1 MDRKQRACMRSY
13 IDWKEKNVAQDF
25 EDAGT
30 KESEMNEKDGPK
42 SAIEDVKRWTRYLI
56 GFAIVPIIS
65 FYLMEAFEHNALAEV
80 RQEAQWFN
88 ILIFELIAWTL
99 YLLIGRMTTAL
110 RIELALALAFGLTNH
125 YVMAFRSTP
134 FVPWDLLSVRTAAS
148 VAQNYDFTPTPR
160 MIVVTVLFVL
170 LMVAVRVL
178 RKVPRIKL
186 PIRLGSAVLCG
197 LALCLFV
204 NTLQQETFQNKHYL
218 YPFLFTPAYMTK
230 VNGMAVTF
238 AMDLAYVAVDK
249 PEGYSAEEAQ
259 KTLEQYGNTDNVFAD
274 DEENTNDSKNR
285 GEDANNKDLPNI
297 IVIMDEAFSDLS
309 VVGDLE
315 TNEDYMPF
323 MHKMQ
328 QGADHTITGY
338 AQVSVCG
345 GNTANSEFEF
355 LTGNTMS
362 FLPSG
367 SIPYQQYITKDTPSL
382 ASYLASLG
390 YETYAQHPYY
400 ASGWNREKVYPL
412 LGFEHLNFIDDYAN
426 KTYVRK
432 YVSDD
437 ADMQHIIDTYEN
449 KEDGKP
455 AFIFNV
461 TMQNH
466 GGYTDAFSDLSEDV
480 HATNYNSEVLDR
492 YLSLIRLTD
501 QSLEKLVDY
510 FSTVDEKT
518 VIVFFGDHQPSDTV
532 AAQVQDSML
541 LPGESVPDEQLIKR
555 YQVPYLV
562 WANYDIDGAT
572 QQNTSLNYLSA
583 EVLKAAGVPT
593 DAYQNFLLDL
603 QKSYPVMSA
612 AGRTDASDA
621 DENMLSTYK
630 KLQYYNLFETK

>member
-1 MDRKQRACMRSY
+1 MRSY
-13 IDWKEKNVAQDF
+13 IDWKKKNVAQDF

-134 FVPWDLLSVRTAAS
+134 FVPWDLLSARTAAS

-170 LMVAVRVL
+170 LMVAVRIL

-328 QGADHTITGY
+328 QGADNTITGY

-412 LGFEHLNFIDDYAN
+412 IGFEHLNFIDDYAN

-510 FSTVDEKT
+510 FSNVDEKT
-518 VIVFFGDHQPSDTV
+518 VIVFFGDHQPSDAV
-532 AAQVQDSML
+532 AAQIQDSML
-541 LPGESVPDEQLIKR
+541 LPGESVPDEQLRKR
-555 YQVPYLV
+555 YLVPYLV

-621 DENMLSTYK
+621 DENMLNTYK

>member
-1 MDRKQRACMRSY
+1 MRSY

-25 EDAGT
+25 EDAGP

-297 IVIMDEAFSDLS
+297 IVIMDEAFSDLA

-510 FSTVDEKT
+510 FSNVDEKT

-541 LPGESVPDEQLIKR
+541 LPGESVPDEQLRKR

-621 DENMLSTYK
+621 DENMLNTYK
-630 KLQYYNLFETK
+630 KLQYYNLFETR

>member
-1 MDRKQRACMRSY
+1 MRSY

-274 DEENTNDSKNR
+274 DEENTNDAKNR

-426 KTYVRK
+426 KTYARK

-466 GGYTDAFSDLSEDV
+466 GGYTDAFSNLSEDV

-510 FSTVDEKT
+510 FSNVDEKT

-541 LPGESVPDEQLIKR
+541 LPGESVPDEQLRKR

>member
-1 MDRKQRACMRSY
+1 MRSY

-42 SAIEDVKRWTRYLI
+42 SAIEDVNRWTRYLI

-274 DEENTNDSKNR
+274 DEENTNDAKNR

-297 IVIMDEAFSDLS
+297 IVIMDEAFSDLA

-510 FSTVDEKT
+510 FSNVDEKT

-541 LPGESVPDEQLIKR
+541 LPGESVPDEQLRKR

>member
-42 SAIEDVKRWTRYLI
+42 SAIEDVKRWTQYLI

-367 SIPYQQYITKDTPSL
+367 SIPYQQYITKNTPSL

-510 FSTVDEKT
+510 FSNVDEKT

-541 LPGESVPDEQLIKR
+541 LPGESVPDEQLRKR

>member
-1 MDRKQRACMRSY
+1 MRSY

-170 LMVAVRVL
+170 LMVVVRVL

-328 QGADHTITGY
+328 QGEDHTITGY

-390 YETYAQHPYY
+390 YETYAQHPSY

-412 LGFEHLNFIDDYAN
+412 LGFEHVNFIDDYAN

-541 LPGESVPDEQLIKR
+541 LPGESVPDEQLRKR

>member
-1 MDRKQRACMRSY
+1 MHETY

-170 LMVAVRVL
+170 LMVAVRVF

-297 IVIMDEAFSDLS
+297 IVIMDEAFSDLA

-541 LPGESVPDEQLIKR
+541 LPGESVPDEQLRKR

>member
-1 MDRKQRACMRSY
+1 MRLY

-25 EDAGT
+25 EEAGT
-30 KESEMNEKDGPK
+30 KESEMNENDGPK

-134 FVPWDLLSVRTAAS
+134 FVPWDLLSARTAAS

-170 LMVAVRVL
+170 LMVAVRIL

-274 DEENTNDSKNR
+274 DEENTNDAKNR

-328 QGADHTITGY
+328 QGADNTITGY

-412 LGFEHLNFIDDYAN
+412 IGFEHLNFIDDYAN

-466 GGYTDAFSDLSEDV
+466 GGYTDAFSNLSEDV

-510 FSTVDEKT
+510 FSNVDEKT

-541 LPGESVPDEQLIKR
+541 LPGESVPDEQLRKR
-555 YQVPYLV
+555 YLVPYLV

-621 DENMLSTYK
+621 DENMLNTYK

>member
-1 MDRKQRACMRSY
+1 MRSY

-134 FVPWDLLSVRTAAS
+134 FVPWDLLSARTAAS

-170 LMVAVRVL
+170 LMVAVRIL

-328 QGADHTITGY
+328 QGADNTITGY

-412 LGFEHLNFIDDYAN
+412 IGFEHLNFIDDYAN

-510 FSTVDEKT
+510 FSNVDEKT

-541 LPGESVPDEQLIKR
+541 LPGESVPDEQLRKR
-555 YQVPYLV
+555 YLVPYLV

-583 EVLKAAGVPT
+583 QVLKAAGVPT
-593 DAYQNFLLDL
+593 GAYQNFLLDL

>member
-1 MDRKQRACMRSY
+1 MHETY

-274 DEENTNDSKNR
+274 DEENTNDAKNR
-285 GEDANNKDLPNI
+285 GEDANNKELPNI
-297 IVIMDEAFSDLS
+297 IVIMDEAFSDLA

-510 FSTVDEKT
+510 FSNVDEKT

-541 LPGESVPDEQLIKR
+541 LPGESVPDEQLRKR
-555 YQVPYLV
+555 YLVPYLV

-621 DENMLSTYK
+621 DENMLNTYK

>member
-1 MDRKQRACMRSY
+1 MRSY

-110 RIELALALAFGLTNH
+110 RIELALALTFGLTNH

-134 FVPWDLLSVRTAAS
+134 FVPWDLLSARTAAS

-170 LMVAVRVL
+170 LMVAVRIL

-328 QGADHTITGY
+328 QGADNTITGY

-412 LGFEHLNFIDDYAN
+412 IGFEHLNFIDDYAN

-510 FSTVDEKT
+510 FSNVDEKT

-541 LPGESVPDEQLIKR
+541 LPGESVPDEQLRKR
-555 YQVPYLV
+555 YLVPYLV

-583 EVLKAAGVPT
+583 QVLKAAGVPT
-593 DAYQNFLLDL
+593 GAYQNFLLDL

>member
-1 MDRKQRACMRSY
+1 MRSY

-42 SAIEDVKRWTRYLI
+42 SAIEDVNRWTRYLI

-110 RIELALALAFGLTNH
+110 RIELAFALAFGLTNH

-274 DEENTNDSKNR
+274 DEENTNDAKNR
-285 GEDANNKDLPNI
+285 GEDANNKELPNI
-297 IVIMDEAFSDLS
+297 IVIMDEAFSDLA

-510 FSTVDEKT
+510 FSNVDEKT

-541 LPGESVPDEQLIKR
+541 LPGESVPDEQLRKR

-593 DAYQNFLLDL
+593 DAYQNFLLNL

>member
-1 MDRKQRACMRSY
+1 MRSY

-134 FVPWDLLSVRTAAS
+134 FVPWDLLSARTAAS

-170 LMVAVRVL
+170 LMVAVRIL

-274 DEENTNDSKNR
+274 DEENTNDAKNR

-328 QGADHTITGY
+328 QGADNTITGY

-412 LGFEHLNFIDDYAN
+412 IGFEHLNFIYDYAN

-510 FSTVDEKT
+510 FSNVDEKT
-518 VIVFFGDHQPSDTV
+518 VIVFFGDHQPSDIV

-541 LPGESVPDEQLIKR
+541 LPGESVPDEQLRKR
-555 YQVPYLV
+555 YLVPYLV

-583 EVLKAAGVPT
+583 QVLKAAGVPT
-593 DAYQNFLLDL
+593 GAYQNFLLDL

>member
-1 MDRKQRACMRSY
+1 MRSY

-134 FVPWDLLSVRTAAS
+134 FVPWDLLSARTAAS

-170 LMVAVRVL
+170 LMVAVRIL

-285 GEDANNKDLPNI
+285 GEDANNKDLSNI

-328 QGADHTITGY
+328 QGADNTITGY

-412 LGFEHLNFIDDYAN
+412 IGFEHLNFIDDYAN

-510 FSTVDEKT
+510 FSNVDEKT
-518 VIVFFGDHQPSDTV
+518 VIVFFGDHQPSDAV
-532 AAQVQDSML
+532 AAQIQDSML
-541 LPGESVPDEQLIKR
+541 LPGESVPDEQLRKR
-555 YQVPYLV
+555 YLVPYLV

-621 DENMLSTYK
+621 DENMLNTYK

>member
-1 MDRKQRACMRSY
+1 MRSY

-274 DEENTNDSKNR
+274 DEENTNDAKNR

-510 FSTVDEKT
+510 FSNVDEKT

-541 LPGESVPDEQLIKR
+541 LPGESVPDEQLRKR

-621 DENMLSTYK
+621 DENMLNTYK
-630 KLQYYNLFETK
+630 KLQYYNLFETR

>member
-1 MDRKQRACMRSY
+1 MRSY

-25 EDAGT
+25 EDAGP

-110 RIELALALAFGLTNH
+110 RIELAFALAFGLTNH

-274 DEENTNDSKNR
+274 DEENTNDAKNR

-510 FSTVDEKT
+510 FSNVDEKT

-541 LPGESVPDEQLIKR
+541 LPGESVPDEQLRKR

-621 DENMLSTYK
+621 DENMLNTYK

>member
-1 MDRKQRACMRSY
+1 MKQR
-13 IDWKEKNVAQDF
+13 I
-25 EDAGT
+25 
-30 KESEMNEKDGPK
+30 
-42 SAIEDVKRWTRYLI
+42 RYMI
-56 GFAIVPIIS
+56 GFALVPIIG

-80 RQEAQWFN
+80 RQEAQLFN

-99 YLLIGRMTTAL
+99 YLLIGRMALAL
-110 RIELALALAFGLTNH
+110 RIELIIALVFGITNH

-134 FVPWDLLSVRTAAS
+134 FVPWDLLSVKTAAS
-148 VAQNYDFTPTPR
+148 VAGNYDFTPTTR
-160 MIVVTVLFVL
+160 MIVVTVLFLL
-170 LMVAVRVL
+170 LMIAVRIF
-178 RKVPRIKL
+178 RKAPRIKL

-204 NTLQQETFQNKHYL
+204 NTLQQETFQTKHYL

-249 PEGYSAEEAQ
+249 PEGYSADEAEA
-259 KTLEQYGNTDNVFAD
+259 TLKQYGDTSNVFPDGEKTVSDQSNKNNMGQSD
-274 DEENTNDSKNR
+274 DANGSKANDSGQGK
-285 GEDANNKDLPNI
+285 EDDQLPNI
-297 IVIMDEAFSDLS
+297 IVIMDEAFSDLA

-328 QGADHTITGY
+328 QGADNAITGY

-367 SIPYQQYITKDTPSL
+367 SIPYQQYITRNTPSL

-412 LGFEHLNFIDDYAN
+412 LGFEHLDFIDDYAN

-449 KEDGKP
+449 KEEGKP

-466 GGYTDAFSDLSEDV
+466 GGYTDQYANLEESI
-480 HATNYNSEVLDR
+480 HATNYNSEVLDQ
-492 YLSLIRLTD
+492 YLSLIKLTD
-501 QSLEKLVDY
+501 QSLEKLVNY
-510 FSTVDEKT
+510 FEKADEKT
-518 VIVFFGDHQPSDTV
+518 IIVFFGDHQPNDTV
-532 AAQVQDSML
+532 AAQIQKSML
-541 LPGESVPDEQLIKR
+541 LPGESVSDEQLRQR
-555 YQVPYLV
+555 YLVPYLV
-562 WANYDIDGAT
+562 WANYDIGSAT
-572 QQNTSLNYLSA
+572 GQDTSLNYLSA
-583 EVLKAAGVPT
+583 QVLKAVGVPT
-593 DAYQNFLLDL
+593 DAYQNFLLEL
-603 QKSYPVMSA
+603 KNSYPVVSA
-612 AGRTDASDA
+612 AGRTDGTKA
-621 DENMLSTYK
+621 DEDLFATYK
-630 KLQYYNLFETK
+630 KLQYYNLFEK

>member
-1 MDRKQRACMRSY
+1 MRSY

-170 LMVAVRVL
+170 LMVAVCVL

-285 GEDANNKDLPNI
+285 GEDANNKELPNI
-297 IVIMDEAFSDLS
+297 IVIMDEAFSDLA

-510 FSTVDEKT
+510 FSNVDEKT

-541 LPGESVPDEQLIKR
+541 LPGESVPDEQLRKR

-621 DENMLSTYK
+621 DENMLNTYK

>member
-25 EDAGT
+25 EEAGT

-42 SAIEDVKRWTRYLI
+42 SAIEDVKRWTQYLI

-274 DEENTNDSKNR
+274 DEENTNDAKNR

-510 FSTVDEKT
+510 FSNVDEKT

-541 LPGESVPDEQLIKR
+541 LPGESVPDEQLRKR

-621 DENMLSTYK
+621 DENMLNTYK

>member
-1 MDRKQRACMRSY
+1 MHETY

-25 EDAGT
+25 EDAGP

-42 SAIEDVKRWTRYLI
+42 SAIEDVKRWTQYLI

-274 DEENTNDSKNR
+274 DEENTNDAKNR

-297 IVIMDEAFSDLS
+297 IVIMDEAFSDLA

-510 FSTVDEKT
+510 FSNVDEKT

-541 LPGESVPDEQLIKR
+541 LPGESVPDEQLRKR

>member
-1 MDRKQRACMRSY
+1 MHETY

-285 GEDANNKDLPNI
+285 GADANNKDLPNI

-510 FSTVDEKT
+510 FSNVDEKT

-541 LPGESVPDEQLIKR
+541 LPGESVPDEQLRKR

-621 DENMLSTYK
+621 DENMLNTYK

>member
-1 MDRKQRACMRSY
+1 MRSY

-170 LMVAVRVL
+170 LMVAVCVL

-285 GEDANNKDLPNI
+285 GADANNKDLPNI

-510 FSTVDEKT
+510 FSNVDEKT

-541 LPGESVPDEQLIKR
+541 LPGESVPDEQLRKR

-621 DENMLSTYK
+621 DENMLNTYK

>member
-1 MDRKQRACMRSY
+1 MRSY

-285 GEDANNKDLPNI
+285 GADANNKDLPNI

-338 AQVSVCG
+338 TQVSVCG

-541 LPGESVPDEQLIKR
+541 LPGESVPDEQLRKR

-621 DENMLSTYK
+621 DENMLNTYK